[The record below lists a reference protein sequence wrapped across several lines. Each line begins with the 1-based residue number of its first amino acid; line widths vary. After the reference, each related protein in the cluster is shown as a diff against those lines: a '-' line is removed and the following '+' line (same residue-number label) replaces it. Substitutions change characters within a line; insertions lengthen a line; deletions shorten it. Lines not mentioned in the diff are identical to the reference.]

1 MYYRI
6 FSCDTF
12 PWQLCIA
19 WTNWT
24 VCYVKRTSCK
34 FYHLPTNISKNQSGA
49 RLAWTGHKNTL
60 NMTAYVILTLFLK
73 NYIVRTVN
81 VTTSLTY
88 KLVSDSNSVL
98 EILRGHEDT
107 VDEGDQCCLVRHD
120 LRRPQLVHDYA
131 ELVPVLLGNLAT
143 SNLYS

>member
-1 MYYRI
+1 
-6 FSCDTF
+6 
-12 PWQLCIA
+12 
-19 WTNWT
+19 
-24 VCYVKRTSCK
+24 
-34 FYHLPTNISKNQSGA
+34 
-49 RLAWTGHKNTL
+49 
-60 NMTAYVILTLFLK
+60 MTAYVILTLFLK

-120 LRRPQLVHDYA
+120 LRRPQLVHD
-131 ELVPVLLGNLAT
+131 
-143 SNLYS
+143 